1 MSHSFHDKLS
11 ALVPAARLHA
21 LADPASLIWLP
32 AAGASPYL
40 ARRGITPA
48 PDDGIIRAQ
57 LRIGGKQILAA
68 AQDARF
74 LSGSVGA
81 NHGAA
86 LRDLFERALA
96 ERPAAVVLL
105 LDSGGVRLHEANAAE
120 LVLAHA
126 LRALFDVRC
135 VGIATVAFVIGH
147 AFGGA
152 SVLAAAC
159 ANLHFFAQAQFGLS
173 GPGVI
178 ETAHGK
184 AELDAD
190 ADDEVAMLYGAQARV
205 SAGMGA
211 LIADDAA
218 AIRCTVEDA
227 IATAAVFDADALERW
242 DRALAARLARAGLA
256 PASAP
261 ETPPA
266 WPCFDDADPV
276 DPARWLWRMRGV
288 ERVGRQNVGKWS
300 LSNALAQEDGHDLYL
315 LRPLAPHHF
324 APAAAVAI
332 ANALRSSL
340 PRAASLVIVEDSP
353 GHATRR
359 AAEAIG
365 VSEYLAAHAG
375 RLNLLRQEGHALLG
389 LLVGVGH
396 SAAFFVN
403 ALQAPV
409 LDAVRDAR
417 VEAMSA
423 DAIARVLH
431 IPATELATLIE
442 DDPMLG
448 QPVRHLQALG
458 GVAHV
463 HDTLTAQSLLER
475 WG

>member
-1 MSHSFHDKLS
+1 MPRSFHNKFS
-11 ALVPAARLHA
+11 ALEPTSRLDA
-21 LADPASLIWLP
+21 LADPASLAWLP
-32 AAGASPYL
+32 AAGASPHL

-48 PDDGIIRAQ
+48 VDDGIIRAHF
-57 LRIGGKQILAA
+57 RISGKSILAA

-86 LRDLFERALA
+86 LRNLFERALA
-96 ERPAAVVLL
+96 QRPAAVVLL
-105 LDSGGVRLHEANAAE
+105 IDSGGVRLHEANAAE
-120 LVLAHA
+120 LVLAQA
-126 LRALFDVRC
+126 LRALLDVRC
-135 VGIATVAFVIGH
+135 AGIATVAFVIGN

-159 ANLHFFAQAQFGLS
+159 ACMHMLRQAQFGLS
-173 GPGVI
+173 GPRVI

-190 ADDEVAMLYGAQARV
+190 DDVAVAALYGAQARV
-205 SAGMGA
+205 SAGIGA
-211 LIADDAA
+211 LVADDAT
-218 AIRCTVEDA
+218 AIRNAVEDA
-227 IATAAVFDADALERW
+227 IATSTAFDDDALERW
-242 DRALAARLARAGLA
+242 DRALAARLARAELTPAIA
-256 PASAP
+256 PDAL
-261 ETPPA
+261 PA
-266 WPCFDDADPV
+266 WPCFDDAEPV
-276 DPARWLWRMRGV
+276 DSARWLWRVRGRDV
-288 ERVGRQNVGKWS
+288 
-300 LSNALAQEDGHDLYL
+300 YL
-315 LRPLAPHHF
+315 LRPLTPHHF
-324 APAAAVAI
+324 DPAAAVAI

-340 PRAASLVIVEDSP
+340 PRDASLVIVEDSP

-365 VSEYLAAHAG
+365 VSEYLAAHTG
-375 RLNLLRQEGHALLG
+375 RLALLRHHGHALFG

-403 ALQAPV
+403 ALQASV

-423 DAIARVLH
+423 NAIARVLH
-431 IPATELATLIE
+431 IPANELATLIE

-448 QPVRHLQALG
+448 QSVRHLHALG

-463 HDTLTAQSLLER
+463 YDALTAQSLLER
-475 WG
+475 WGRTR

>member
-1 MSHSFHDKLS
+1 MPRRIS
-11 ALVPAARLHA
+11 ALDPTSRLDA
-21 LADPASLIWLP
+21 LADPASLAWLP
-32 AAGASPYL
+32 VAGASPYL

-48 PDDGIIRAQ
+48 PDDGIVRAHF
-57 LRIGGKQILAA
+57 RIAGKRVLAA

-86 LRDLFERALA
+86 LRDLFQRALA
-96 ERPAAVVLL
+96 QRPAAVVLL
-105 LDSGGVRLHEANAAE
+105 IDSGGVRLHEANAAE
-120 LVLAHA
+120 LALAQA
-126 LRALFDVRC
+126 LRALFDLRC
-135 VGIATVAFVIGH
+135 AGIATAAFVIGN

-152 SVLAAAC
+152 SVLVAAC
-159 ANLHFFAQAQFGLS
+159 ASMHLLPQTQFGLS
-173 GPGVI
+173 GPRVI

-190 ADDEVAMLYGAQARV
+190 DDVAVAALYGAQARV
-205 SAGMGA
+205 TAGIGA
-211 LIADDAA
+211 LIADDAT
-218 AIRCTVEDA
+218 AIRNAVEDA
-227 IATAAVFDADALERW
+227 IATSAVFDGDALERW

-256 PASAP
+256 PAIAP
-261 ETPPA
+261 DAPPA
-266 WPCFDDADPV
+266 WPCFDDAEPV
-276 DPARWLWRMRGV
+276 DPARWLWRTH
-288 ERVGRQNVGKWS
+288 GR
-300 LSNALAQEDGHDLYL
+300 DLYL
-315 LRPLAPHHF
+315 LRPLTNHPF
-324 APAAAVAI
+324 DPAAAVAI

-340 PRAASLVIVEDSP
+340 PREASLVIVEDSP
-353 GHATRR
+353 GHAARR

-365 VSEYLAAHAG
+365 VADYLAAHAG
-375 RLNLLRQEGHALLG
+375 RLALLRQQGHALFG

-403 ALQAPV
+403 ALQASV

-423 DAIARVLH
+423 NAIARVLH
-431 IPATELATLIE
+431 IPANELATLIE

-463 HDTLTAQSLLER
+463 HDTLTSRSLLER
-475 WG
+475 WGRTR

>member
-1 MSHSFHDKLS
+1 MSRSFHTKFS
-11 ALVPAARLHA
+11 ALDPAARLDA
-21 LADPASLIWLP
+21 LADPASLAWLP

-48 PDDGIIRAQ
+48 ADDGIVRAHF
-57 LRIGGKQILAA
+57 RIAGKPVLAA

-86 LRDLFERALA
+86 LRDLFEHALA
-96 ERPAAVVLL
+96 QRPAAVVLL
-105 LDSGGVRLHEANAAE
+105 IDSGGVRLHEANAAE
-120 LVLAHA
+120 LALAQA
-126 LRALFDVRC
+126 LRALFDLRC
-135 VGIATVAFVIGH
+135 DGIATAAFVIGN

-152 SVLAAAC
+152 SVLAAVC
-159 ANLHFFAQAQFGLS
+159 ANMHLVPQAQFGLS
-173 GPGVI
+173 GPRVI

-190 ADDEVAMLYGAQARV
+190 DDGAVAALCGAQARV
-205 SAGMGA
+205 AAGIGA
-211 LIADDAA
+211 LIADDAT
-218 AIRCTVEDA
+218 AIRNTVEDA
-227 IATAAVFDADALERW
+227 IATSAGFDAGALERW

-256 PASAP
+256 PAVAP
-261 ETPPA
+261 DAPPA
-266 WPCFDDADPV
+266 WPCFDDAEPV
-276 DPARWLWRMRGV
+276 DPARWLWRMRGSDV
-288 ERVGRQNVGKWS
+288 
-300 LSNALAQEDGHDLYL
+300 YL
-315 LRPLAPHHF
+315 LRPLTLHPF
-324 APAAAVAI
+324 DPAVAVAI

-340 PRAASLVIVEDSP
+340 PREASLVIVEDSP
-353 GHATRR
+353 GHAARR

-375 RLNLLRQEGHALLG
+375 RLALLRQQGHALFG

-403 ALQAPV
+403 ALQASV
-409 LDAVRDAR
+409 LDAARGAR

-431 IPATELATLIE
+431 IPANELATLIE

-448 QPVRHLQALG
+448 QPVRHLQVLG
-458 GVAHV
+458 GVAQV
-463 HDTLTAQSLLER
+463 HDVLTSQSLLER
-475 WG
+475 WGRTR